1 MVSIKFI
8 MIYSFQVYCKKNIY
22 IHTHSHIEQQ
32 FGHMYKYHAGEG
44 HYPYSYCCLK
54 HNNNKQY
61 LSKKN
66 EIPLNIG
73 HVF

>member
-1 MVSIKFI
+1 
-8 MIYSFQVYCKKNIY
+8 
-22 IHTHSHIEQQ
+22 
-32 FGHMYKYHAGEG
+32 MYKYHDGEG

-54 HNNNKQY
+54 HNSNKQY